1 MGGVRCARASL
12 PARPVQISCSFVIAL
27 ICASYVAVGTSFIAP
42 DSVLSPWRIKYA
54 GLMMGVVMNLWSN
67 CTVSETL
74 ISRVSAGITNWKH

>member
-42 DSVLSPWRIKYA
+42 ESVLIPWRIRSS
-54 GLMMGVVMNLWSN
+54 GVMVGVVINLWRNS
-67 CTVSETL
+67 TVLETF
-74 ISRVSAGITNWKH
+74 ISRVSAGIANWQR